1 MKDRSTAYS
10 AFISYASAN
19 RDKAEQI
26 CASLEERGLVCWIA
40 PRNVRAGRE
49 YGDEIIQGLERSA
62 AVVVVLSEAANTSV
76 FVLREIERAVSK
88 DINVVPVR
96 IEEVT
101 PSPGLELFISG
112 THWLDVWRG
121 NWNDHMDRL
130 VRDLDE
136 TPAAGQP
143 VAAFARRRSFEQPPS
158 LRKVHVAAGLAL
170 VVALSG
176 IAIWSYSRGTQEVA
190 APGGQAADA
199 GSAVVPDPTTDPG
212 QVIDAGPPAGGQATD
227 PGPAII
233 PLPTTTIV
241 REPEQLQAD
250 ATRPGDR
257 QVAGLGRRGFGLGG
271 RAPAARPPASD
282 DDRTSR
288 DVATSRP
295 IADTASPV
303 VDTSGELNALR
314 DDYDNVSLR
323 GGVIDDA
330 LNQLW
335 EEMKPN
341 SPRLDMVTHQ
351 RSLRTNLTRIKD
363 ALADRDV
370 AGARR
375 YLASAREDL
384 EALERFLNR

>member
-1 MKDRSTAYS
+1 MKSSREYS
-10 AFISYASAN
+10 AFISYASDN
-19 RDKAEQI
+19 RDKAEEI
-26 CASLEERGLVCWIA
+26 CASLEGRGLVCWMA

-49 YGDEIIQGLERSA
+49 YADEIIQGLERSA
-62 AVVVVLSEAANTSV
+62 AVVLVLSEAANTSV
-76 FVLREIERAVSK
+76 FVLREIERAVAK

-121 NWNDHMDRL
+121 NWDDHMDRL

-136 TPAAGQP
+136 TPAPARP
-143 VAAFARRRSFEQPPS
+143 APAFARRRSVAQPRS
-158 LRKVHVAAGLAL
+158 LHTVYIAGGLAL

-176 IAIWSYSRGTQEVA
+176 IAIWSFSRGTPQPPVSSGVE
-190 APGGQAADA
+190 Q
-199 GSAVVPDPTTDPG
+199 
-212 QVIDAGPPAGGQATD
+212 PPAGRATD
-227 PGPAII
+227 PGAAII
-233 PLPTTTIV
+233 QVPTTTIV
-241 REPEQLQAD
+241 SEPEQLQAD
-250 ATRPGDR
+250 ATRPDDTRPGGSISTR
-257 QVAGLGRRGFGLGG
+257 PGVTARAAAPRPSETGAPTSQVVTPARRPT
-271 RAPAARPPASD
+271 AETPPPA
-282 DDRTSR
+282 
-288 DVATSRP
+288 
-295 IADTASPV
+295 
-303 VDTSGELNALR
+303 VDTSGELNALS
-314 DDYDNVSLR
+314 DDYGTLSLR

-351 RSLRTNLTRIKD
+351 RSLRTNLTRSKD

-375 YLASAREDL
+375 YLAMAREDL
-384 EALERFLNR
+384 EALERFLNRYP